1 MVSSSLLKR
10 TCDSFSCHSR
20 VLLLGYEMSE
30 TELTDRLIAEES
42 TDKILAEIKF
52 ISEVLTAEHLRDFLK
67 RWNFLGNVSTVAQSP
82 KQVNHAVQYI
92 TEPNEKFG
100 ISDQFAIER
109 WECKMGMGQ
118 LLVSEP
124 KQTGRGVVTA
134 LHAMIF
140 TPPPCFMSIT
150 LFAWH
155 LVELTRTTTCS
166 YFASTTTT

>member
-67 RWNFLGNVSTVAQSP
+67 R
-82 KQVNHAVQYI
+82 
-92 TEPNEKFG
+92 
-100 ISDQFAIER
+100 
-109 WECKMGMGQ
+109 
-118 LLVSEP
+118 
-124 KQTGRGVVTA
+124 
-134 LHAMIF
+134 
-140 TPPPCFMSIT
+140 
-150 LFAWH
+150 
-155 LVELTRTTTCS
+155 
-166 YFASTTTT
+166 